1 MAIVLASAAIASGC
15 STTPD
20 EPAPTVKTEFIRPTV
35 PAIARQR
42 CADPVTLPDRDLTE
56 AESTSLWG
64 RDRSALRQC
73 EPRRAAAVAAIDGAM
88 P

>member
-1 MAIVLASAAIASGC
+1 MAIVLASGVIASGC
-15 STTPD
+15 STAPA
-20 EPAPTVKTEFIRPTV
+20 EPPTVKTEFLRPAV

-42 CADPVTLPDRDLTE
+42 CAEPVPLPDRDLTE

-64 RDRSALRQC
+64 RDRSSLRQC
-73 EPRRAAAVAAIDGAM
+73 ESRRAAAIAAIDGAM

>member
-1 MAIVLASAAIASGC
+1 MAIVLASGAIASGC
-15 STTPD
+15 STAPA
-20 EPAPTVKTEFIRPTV
+20 EPPTVKTEFLRPAV

-42 CADPVTLPDRDLTE
+42 CAEPVALPDRDATE
-56 AESTSLWG
+56 SEATAEWL

-73 EPRRAAAVAAIDGAM
+73 ETRRAAAVAAIDGAM

>member
-1 MAIVLASAAIASGC
+1 MAIVLASGAIASGC

-20 EPAPTVKTEFIRPTV
+20 EPKPTVKTEFIRPAV

-42 CADPVTLPDRDLTE
+42 CAEPVALPDRDATE
-56 AESTSLWG
+56 SEVTSEWL

-73 EPRRAAAVAAIDGAM
+73 ETRRAAAVAAIDGTM